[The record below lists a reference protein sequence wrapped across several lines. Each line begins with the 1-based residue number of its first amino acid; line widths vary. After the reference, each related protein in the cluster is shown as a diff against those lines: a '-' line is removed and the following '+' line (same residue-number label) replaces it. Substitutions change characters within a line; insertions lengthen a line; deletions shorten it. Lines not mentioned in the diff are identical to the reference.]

1 MPPAAKKRAIEIP
14 YYPRDQFR
22 AFHNRKTRY
31 FVSVSHRRAGKTV
44 ACINDLI
51 KGAVTTNRRA
61 PRFAYVAPLRNQAKA
76 VAWDY
81 LKHYSRPIPGIKIN
95 ESELRI
101 DYPNGGQVRL
111 YGADDPDQM
120 RGLYFDGVVLDE
132 FAQMHPTLFPSVIQP
147 CLADRQG
154 WCVFIGTPMG
164 RNAFCELYENA
175 RGGFPTEQPDG
186 SSIRVKDPA
195 WSCMMLKASQS
206 GILPAEELA
215 AQARSK
221 TPEQYAQEFECSFE
235 AAIMGAYYGKLMSRL
250 ETEGRLQK
258 ITWDPKTPVHTAWD
272 LGHHDP
278 TAIWFFQQQG
288 NEVRVIDYYESSG
301 VGASHYAAQLLDR
314 KSRGWV
320 FADHIVPFDAEVS
333 DWGTGKSR
341 VETLWGFGIKCRALP
356 KSACEPEEGINEV
369 RNLLPRCRFDTDRC
383 SRGIEALRQYRT
395 EFDEKTGAFRAR
407 PLHDWTSHAAD
418 AFRYL
423 AMGIGPAF
431 KPKKDRDSVLRRVGS
446 WMSA

>member
-1 MPPAAKKRAIEIP
+1 MPPAQKPRTIEIP
-14 YYPRDQFR
+14 YYPRPHFR
-22 AFHNRKTRY
+22 AFHERKTRY

-51 KGAVTTNRRA
+51 KGACTTRRQA

-81 LKHYSRPIPGIKIN
+81 LKHYSRSIPGIKIN

-132 FAQMHPTLFPSVIQP
+132 YAQMHPRLFSSVVQP
-147 CLADRQG
+147 CLGDRQG

-164 RNAFCELYENA
+164 RNAFCELYEGA
-175 RGGFPTEQPDG
+175 RDGFLREQEDG
-186 SSIRVKDPA
+186 SSVRVKDPA
-195 WSCMMLKASQS
+195 WGHMMLKASQS
-206 GILPAEELA
+206 GILSPEELA
-215 AQARSK
+215 SQARSK
-221 TPEQYAQEFECSFE
+221 TPEEYAQEFECSFE
-235 AAIMGAYYGKLMSRL
+235 AAIMGAYYGRIMSKL
-250 ETEGRLQK
+250 EADGRLCK
-258 ITWDPKTPVHTAWD
+258 LNWDPKTPVMTAWD
-272 LGHHDP
+272 LGHHDS
-278 TAIWFFQQQG
+278 TAIWFAQMQG
-288 NEVRVIDYYESSG
+288 NEIRLIDYYESSG
-301 VGASHYAAQLLDR
+301 VGAAHYAAQLLDR
-314 KSRGWV
+314 KNRDWV
-320 FADHIVPFDAEVS
+320 FSDHILPFDASVE

-341 VETLWGFGIKCRALP
+341 VETLWSFGIKCRILP
-356 KSACEPEEGINEV
+356 KEWCNPEEGINEV
-369 RNLLPRCRFDTDRC
+369 RGLLPRCRFDTDRC

-395 EFDEKTGAFRAR
+395 EYDEKLGAFRAR

-431 KPKKDRDSVLRRVGS
+431 KPKKERDSMLRRVGS